1 MSISCTQDECNYG
14 EIGTVEGKGIS
25 EEKEKEEF
33 CHQDFYFDDY
43 PERQS
48 FFGGERTENQPKLRD
63 NVCKFFNSI
72 SGCKRGHNC
81 SFKHIK
87 LKFCWWQTYSKC
99 VFHNLC
105 WNPHK
110 KEETTHK
117 IKESNKRK
125 RIKMN
130 LKLEI
135 KKLTE
140 KIKWLK
146 RQVDTIRQRKLS
158 QSQELQKAN
167 EGMGENEV
175 QITGRTSN
183 GIIPVKC
190 KKTYDLLSQS
200 QRLPKANERM
210 DENEVQIT
218 SRTSNG
224 MIPVKC
230 KKTYDLLSQSQRLPK
245 ANEIREHYLSYLK
258 L

>member
-1 MSISCTQDECNYG
+1 
-14 EIGTVEGKGIS
+14 
-25 EEKEKEEF
+25 
-33 CHQDFYFDDY
+33 
-43 PERQS
+43 
-48 FFGGERTENQPKLRD
+48 
-63 NVCKFFNSI
+63 
-72 SGCKRGHNC
+72 
-81 SFKHIK
+81 
-87 LKFCWWQTYSKC
+87 
-99 VFHNLC
+99 
-105 WNPHK
+105 
-110 KEETTHK
+110 
-117 IKESNKRK
+117 
-125 RIKMN
+125 MN

-230 KKTYDLLSQSQRLPK
+230 KKAYDLNKEGSSTLIKKGHLQREE
-245 ANEIREHYLSYLK
+245 NESRKIETTKENSFWMGHCWFLASGRNKRASLK
-258 L
+258 LPEL